1 MRYKNKVHLIAI
13 GGAAMHN
20 LALAL
25 QYKGYGITGSDDEI
39 YDPSRS
45 RLAAA
50 GLLPEKTGWY
60 LENITDDIHTVI
72 VGMHARSD
80 NPELK
85 KAVDLGLNVVSYPE
99 FIYQESVDK
108 IRIVIGGSHG
118 KTSTTAMILHVMN
131 HWQIDTDYLVG
142 AQLEGFDRMVRL
154 SDAPIIVIEGDEYLA
169 SPLTPVPKFH
179 FYKPDLAIL
188 TGIAWDHINV
198 FPTFEGYIEQF
209 EIFIKSIVEDGTL
222 AYFTGDKILNTIA
235 SQSGKH
241 LNLKPYNTLKHTIE
255 NGQTT
260 VDYRGHRNDLAIF
273 GKHNLQNL
281 NAARI
286 ICNELGI
293 SNKDFFEAIESFTG
307 AAKRLQRIVKNENN
321 VAFLDF
327 AHAPSKV
334 EATTNAV
341 KVQFDNYEVVACFEL
356 HTFSSLNQEFLH
368 QYENAMNAAD
378 IAFVYFS
385 EHTLEMKR
393 LPMLTK
399 AQVKTAFNHPNMEV
413 FTETEVLQSRLK
425 GMNWDKKALLMMS
438 SGNFHGV
445 DAKAFC
451 KELLK

>member
-1 MRYKNKVHLIAI
+1 MQHKNKVHLIAI

-25 QYKGYGITGSDDEI
+25 QYKGYEITGSDDEI

-45 RLAAA
+45 RLADA
-50 GLLPEKTGWY
+50 GLLPEKMGWH
-60 LENITDDIHTVI
+60 LENITPDIDTVI

-118 KTSTTAMILHVMN
+118 KTSTTAMILHVLN
-131 HWQIDTDYLVG
+131 HWKIDTDYLVG

-198 FPTFEGYIEQF
+198 FPTFEGYVEEF
-209 EIFIKSIVEDGTL
+209 EIFIKSIVENGTL
-222 AYFTGDKILNTIA
+222 AYFTGDKILNEIA
-235 SQSGKH
+235 PKNGEH
-241 LNLKPYNTLKHTIE
+241 LNLRPYNTLKHTIE

-260 VDYRGHRNDLAIF
+260 VDYRGHQNDLAIF

-293 SNKDFFEAIESFTG
+293 NNKDFFEAIEGFTG
-307 AAKRLQRIVKNENN
+307 AAKRLQRIVKQENN

-341 KVQFDNYEVVACFEL
+341 KAQFDNYEVVACFEL

-399 AQVKTAFNHPNMEV
+399 AQVKAAFNHPNMEV
-413 FTETEVLQSRLK
+413 FTETEALQARLK
-425 GMNWDKKALLMMS
+425 SMNWDKKALLMMS

-445 DAKAFC
+445 DVKAFC

>member
-1 MRYKNKVHLIAI
+1 MQHKNKVHLIAI

-25 QYKGYGITGSDDEI
+25 QYKGYEITGSDDEI

-45 RLAAA
+45 RLDAA
-50 GLLPEKTGWY
+50 GLLPNEMGWNS
-60 LENITDDIHTVI
+60 ERITTDIDTVI

-80 NPELK
+80 NPELI

-99 FIYQESVDK
+99 FIYQESMDK

-118 KTSTTAMILHVMN
+118 KTSTTAMILHVLN
-131 HWQIDTDYLVG
+131 YWKIDTDYLVG

-154 SDAPIIVIEGDEYLA
+154 SDAQIIVIEGDEYLA

-198 FPTFEGYIEQF
+198 FPTFEGYVEQF
-209 EIFIKSIVEDGTL
+209 EIFINSIEENGTL
-222 AYFTGDKILNTIA
+222 AYFTGDKILNEIA
-235 SQSGKH
+235 PQSGKH
-241 LNLKPYNTLKHTIE
+241 LQLKPYNTLKHTIS
-255 NGQTT
+255 NGQTSI
-260 VDYRGHRNDLAIF
+260 DYRGHDNQLAIF

-286 ICNELGI
+286 ICNQLGI
-293 SNKDFFEAIESFTG
+293 SNEDFFKAIENFTG
-307 AAKRLQRIVKNENN
+307 ASKRLQRIVKHDNN
-321 VAFLDF
+321 VAYLDF

-334 EATTNAV
+334 QATTNAV
-341 KVQFDNYEVVACFEL
+341 KAQFDDYEVVACFEL
-356 HTFSSLNQEFLH
+356 HTFSSLNEKFLH
-368 QYENAMNAAD
+368 QYKNAMNAAD
-378 IAFVYFS
+378 KAIVYFS
-385 EHTLEMKR
+385 EHTLKMKR

-399 AQVKTAFNHPNMEV
+399 AQVKAAFNHPNMEV
-413 FTETEVLQSRLK
+413 FTETEELQTRLK

-445 DAKAFC
+445 DVKAFC
-451 KELLK
+451 KELLS